1 MATLSPSVS
10 VLEMDIN
17 VKAPSNNCLVS
28 NDLSVVGDFTMND
41 ANCISNIS
49 TIEFQTIDGDIVD
62 RFENAADHIKLW
74 SDPLLYRSEILNNGN
89 NIRHVINPTKDDY
102 LFSIE
107 HGARPEFIDFK
118 VVTLDELQK
127 YIDDNPVK
135 FV

>member
-1 MATLSPSVS
+1 MAKLSPSISISECDGHTV
-10 VLEMDIN
+10 
-17 VKAPSNNCLVS
+17 APNNNYLVS
-28 NDLSVVGDFTMND
+28 GDLSFVGSADCT
-41 ANCISNIS
+41 AASAISNVS
-49 TIEFQTIDGDIVD
+49 TIEFQTIDGDIAE
-62 RFENAADHIKLW
+62 RFQGTAEFIKMW
-74 SDPLLYRSEILNNGN
+74 SDPLLYRAAIADNGN

-118 VVTLDELQK
+118 IVTLDELQK